1 LNAIRTAVLAT
12 ALAAPLATLAAP
24 RGAAPRGVAPAPA
37 TETRPR
43 APAAAPT
50 PAHAPLVAPAE
61 DEPGAEWRVGPALG
75 FEFGMGD
82 LEYSGPK
89 VRIEATRA
97 YRRVSPTT
105 TLSLVGSLSVTH
117 ASGKEDVPVPI
128 PAFPL
133 PIIRQTSIE
142 WDANVFELIPGARLT
157 YATTPKVA
165 FFADGG
171 LGLAYTAGRV
181 YLPPAAASLGD
192 GAVLSDGVG
201 GVLRLAGG
209 VVITPSPA
217 LRIAVEAVGL
227 NVRFGDGPGTGF
239 SLGASLTHRL

>member
-1 LNAIRTAVLAT
+1 LNAIRSAVLAA

-24 RGAAPRGVAPAPA
+24 RGAAPARGVAPAPT

-50 PAHAPLVAPAE
+50 PAPAPLVAPVE
-61 DEPGAEWRVGPALG
+61 DEPGAEWRVGPSLG

-82 LEYSGPK
+82 LEYSAPK
-89 VRIEATRA
+89 FRIEAARA
-97 YRRVSPTT
+97 YRRTSATT
-105 TLSLVGSLSVTH
+105 TLSFLASLSIAH
-117 ASGKEDVPVPI
+117 ASGKEDVPVVIPSFPPI
-128 PAFPL
+128 M
-133 PIIRQTSIE
+133 RQESIE

-171 LGLAYTAGRV
+171 LGLAYTVGRV
-181 YLPPAAASLGD
+181 YLPPAAASLGE

-201 GVLRLAGG
+201 GVVRLAGG
-209 VVITPSPA
+209 VVIAPSPA
-217 LRIAVEAVGL
+217 LRIAIEAVGL
-227 NVRFGDGPGTGF
+227 NIRFGDGPGTGF